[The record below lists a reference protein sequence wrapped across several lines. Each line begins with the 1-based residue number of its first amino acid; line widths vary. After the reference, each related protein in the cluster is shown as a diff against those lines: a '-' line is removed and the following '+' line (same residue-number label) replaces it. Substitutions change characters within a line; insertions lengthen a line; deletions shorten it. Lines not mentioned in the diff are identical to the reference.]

1 MCCMISSFICTRLHP
16 SHLKRHIVDR
26 NSWARPVARNAFL
39 LNELNAIKEGRKQD
53 VSRDQVQ
60 LCMRDLRILDETT
73 QIHKMRRAITYI
85 WSRNTQ
91 LQDTSRDVQ
100 VCMRE
105 LRILDE

>member
-1 MCCMISSFICTRLHP
+1 MISSFICTRPHP

-73 QIHKMRRAITYI
+73 QIHKMRRTNTWIL
-85 WSRNTQ
+85 SRNTQ
-91 LQDTSRDVQ
+91 
-100 VCMRE
+100 
-105 LRILDE
+105 IH